1 MHTLELTIPEW
12 KPPKEDAFV
21 LGKYYDADEA
31 TKIPQFIVDF
41 GFKSPQEHFTYDYY
55 IVGEEDEYDDSSKCL
70 QCIKSWKV
78 VFQSDFEDNPLEENL
93 MSLITKVCVH
103 FKGKTEIKVFKDE
116 SYNNVKVY
124 EANIKDDIVTISKSF

>member
-70 QCIKSWKV
+70 P
-78 VFQSDFEDNPLEENL
+78 VFDGFWWERGEQKTNL
-93 MSLITKVCVH
+93 LK
-103 FKGKTEIKVFKDE
+103 
-116 SYNNVKVY
+116 
-124 EANIKDDIVTISKSF
+124 